1 METRLLRR
9 VSQPGASS
17 PAVRLR
23 GVRRDYDGRRVL
35 DGIDLDVAA
44 GAFVALIGPSG
55 SGKSTLMRIIAGLDR
70 EAEGEIRT
78 VPRRAVVFQEHR
90 LLPWKRVW
98 RNVVIGLRGPDLRA
112 RAVAALDEVGV
123 ADRADAWPLTLSGG
137 EAQRVALAR
146 ALVRRP
152 QLLLADEPFASVDA
166 LTRLRV
172 QRLVAQLWAEHGPA
186 VLLVTHDVT
195 EALLLADRVLV
206 LAGGRLVDDVAVPLA
221 RPRDIDT
228 PHFAELRRRLLARL
242 GVEPAGPESADP
254 PDRPDPTDPTD
265 PMRTP

>member
-1 METRLLRR
+1 M
-9 VSQPGASS
+9 
-17 PAVRLR
+17 
-23 GVRRDYDGRRVL
+23 L

-44 GAFVALIGPSG
+44 GEFVALIGPSG
-55 SGKSTLMRIIAGLDR
+55 SGKSTLVRIIAGLDQG
-70 EAEGEIRT
+70 AEGEIRT
-78 VPRRAVVFQEHR
+78 ADRRAVVFQEPR

-98 RNVVIGLRGPDLRA
+98 RNVMIGMRGPDLRG
-112 RAVAALDEVGV
+112 RAAAALDEVGV
-123 ADRADAWPLTLSGG
+123 ADRVDAWPLTLSGG

-152 QLLLADEPFASVDA
+152 ELLLADEPFAAVDA

-172 QRLVAQLWAEHGPA
+172 QRLVARLWAEHGLA

-206 LAGGRLVDDVAVPLA
+206 LTDGRLIDDVAVPLE

-228 PHFAELRRRLLARL
+228 PHFAELRRRLLVPSRRRARRP
-242 GVEPAGPESADP
+242 GTTAHHPPNPPDTDPRPADP
-254 PDRPDPTDPTD
+254 TRRP
-265 PMRTP
+265 